1 MKKLTAVFSLLTAV
15 SALFVLAAAQVQ
27 AQLPEIAHKIHSM
40 AHRGDC
46 YNAPDNTLPSLKK
59 AIDTGVDS
67 CEFDVR
73 RTKDGVLVLSHDA
86 TFERATAGACKAKV
100 CDLTF
105 DEVRKLDV
113 GAYKGEAWKN
123 TQCPTLDEALD
134 LFKGSGCIP
143 VIEIKELGTE
153 RQIAD
158 AIIAHDMVKE
168 VALVSFS
175 HESIRRM
182 WEYCPGIYAYRNGG
196 TRGDNTDEEFVAWF
210 IESQKDCPFKVAN
223 PEWSQLRN
231 TRTIKM
237 LKEAGFIVSTWIIDD
252 PDLMNELL
260 DAGIDTMTTNRPAVQ
275 VQVFK
280 ERENKESKENKE

>member
-1 MKKLTAVFSLLTAV
+1 MKKLTSILSFLTAATV
-15 SALFVLAAAQVQ
+15 LFILSAVQVQ
-27 AQLPEIAHKIHSM
+27 AQLPEIAHRIHSM
-40 AHRGDC
+40 AHRGDY
-46 YNAPDNTLPSLKK
+46 YNAPENTLAGFKM
-59 AIDTGVDS
+59 AIETGVDS
-67 CEFDVR
+67 CEFDVQ
-73 RTKDGVLVLSHDA
+73 RTKDGVLVLSHDG
-86 TFERATAGACKAKV
+86 TLERASNGACKERI
-100 CDLTF
+100 CDMTF
-105 DEVRKLDV
+105 EEVRKVDV

-143 VIEIKELGTE
+143 VIEIKVFGTE

-168 VALVSFS
+168 VALVSFN

-196 TRGDNTDEEFVAWF
+196 NRGDKTDEEFVAWF
-210 IESQKDCPFKVAN
+210 IESQKDCPYKVAN
-223 PEWSQLRN
+223 PDWGQMKN
-231 TRTIKM
+231 THTVKL
-237 LKEAGFIVSTWIIDD
+237 LKEAGFVVSTWIIDD
-252 PDLMNELL
+252 PKLMNELL

-280 ERENKESKENKE
+280 EREANKK